1 MTKVNLLKVN
11 INDDIVQGFK
21 AKLNEINELLPF
33 LVDLT
38 TEERKS
44 GSKIG
49 PNRRDFVNEMRD
61 VANDHPEI
69 LPQIFDKETFIK
81 AVIQEIPL
89 DDFDK
94 LISEIK
100 EKISDTH
107 LDVGRIAF
115 TGALDV
121 YRYLNNLPGM
131 DEFKKKAKKYF
142 EKTKKDNPVEE

>member
-1 MTKVNLLKVN
+1 MTKIILSEVN

-33 LVDLT
+33 LIDLT

-69 LPQIFDKETFIK
+69 LPPIFDKDRFIK
-81 AVIQEIPL
+81 AVIQEKPL
-89 DDFDK
+89 DDFEK
-94 LISEIK
+94 LISGIC

-115 TGALDV
+115 TDALNV
-121 YRYLNNLPGM
+121 YKYLNNVQGM
-131 DEFKKKAKKYF
+131 DELQKKAKKYF
-142 EKTKKDNPVEE
+142 EKAKKDNHREE

>member
-1 MTKVNLLKVN
+1 MSKVILSDVN
-11 INDDIVQGFK
+11 IGDDVVQSFK
-21 AKLNEINELLPF
+21 AKLNEINVLLPF

-38 TEERKS
+38 IEERRS

-61 VANDHPEI
+61 LANDHPEI
-69 LPQIFDKETFIK
+69 LPQVFDKETFLK

-89 DDFDK
+89 DDFEK
-94 LISEIK
+94 LISEVK

-121 YRYLNNLPGM
+121 YRYLNNVPGM
-131 DEFKKKAKKYF
+131 DELKKKAKKYF
-142 EKTKKDNPVEE
+142 EKAIKDNPVEE